1 MILPTKHTNLEQ
13 SFIGFG
19 AYLLKIISDGLT
31 VDELWLNYQKDYFNG
46 EYSVKQSF
54 DNLLLT
60 LAFLFSVDAIYEDNG
75 KVKKCS

>member
-1 MILPTKHTNLEQ
+1 MILPTKHTNIEQ

-19 AYLLKIISDGLT
+19 AYLLKVIGDGLT
-31 VDELWLNYQKDYFNG
+31 IDELWLHYQKDYFNG

-75 KVKKCS
+75 KVKRCN

>member
-1 MILPTKHTNLEQ
+1 MILPTKHTNIEQ

-19 AYLLKIISDGLT
+19 GYILKIIGSGLT
-31 VDELWLNYQKDYFNG
+31 VDELWTQYQKDSLNG

-60 LAFLFSVDAIYEDNG
+60 LVFLFAVDAIYEDNG
-75 KVKKCS
+75 KVIKCS